1 MDDIDFKTKYL
12 MYKAKYLNLKN
23 NMKQS
28 GGGNNDKKDN
38 IILFKSE
45 DCGHCQKF
53 KPTWEALQKQ
63 FTGKHNF
70 ITYDYKENP
79 EKMEEFNIEGFP
91 TIYRVSGENKY
102 VFEGERDI
110 DNLVAFLN

>member
-12 MYKAKYLNLKN
+12 MYKAKYLDLKKN
-23 NMKQS
+23 KPQL
-28 GGGNNDKKDN
+28 GGGDSNQKDD

-45 DCGHCQKF
+45 SCGHCKIF
-53 KPTWEALQKQ
+53 KPTWNALQKQ

-70 ITYDYKENP
+70 ITYDYLENP
-79 EKMEEFNIEGFP
+79 EKIEEFKVDGFP
-91 TIYRVSGENKY
+91 TIYRISGKNKY

-110 DNLVAFLN
+110 DNLIAFLN